1 MNHRSSLWL
10 LILLVVNGVWLGSAQ
25 VPFPGKCPD
34 VKIVDPFDVEAY
46 LGVWYEYAKYPFSFE
61 IGRKCISA
69 TYGLIDES
77 TVSVLNAGIYQLLC
91 LLILL
96 VVNGI
101 WLGNAQIP
109 FPGKCPDVKVVDT
122 FDVEAYMGVWYEYS
136 KYPFAFE
143 IGKKCIY
150 ANYGVI
156 DNSTVSVLNAAINQ
170 LTGNPSNVTGK
181 AKLIAPGQLAV
192 AFYPG
197 QIVWILTRE
206 REPSTET
213 IDAAKKILD
222 DNEISQAFL
231 IDTTQKNCPELEGNG
246 TELAGSDELD
256 VDHFVT
262 TVRLNL
268 VLLDLQFSLAMRAF
282 HGPCPSNMTSVSDLD
297 MDRFRGKWYTHSLY
311 PPLSLRIAK
320 CQSTEFLE
328 DTADKFYVVARELNW
343 AVIQTRKRLPPTDII
358 YLAQHYAHNA
368 GIVISDMSKVAQ
380 ESCPEDT

>member
-1 MNHRSSLWL
+1 MNHRSS
-10 LILLVVNGVWLGSAQ
+10 
-25 VPFPGKCPD
+25 
-34 VKIVDPFDVEAY
+34 
-46 LGVWYEYAKYPFSFE
+46 
-61 IGRKCISA
+61 
-69 TYGLIDES
+69 
-77 TVSVLNAGIYQLLC
+77 LC

-197 QIVWILTRE
+197 QSLTKANYLVLGTDYESYAVVYSCTSLTPLANFKIVWILTRE

-262 TVRLNL
+262 TVVPN
-268 VLLDLQFSLAMRAF
+268 AI
-282 HGPCPSNMTSVSDLD
+282 
-297 MDRFRGKWYTHSLY
+297 GK
-311 PPLSLRIAK
+311 A
-320 CQSTEFLE
+320 
-328 DTADKFYVVARELNW
+328 
-343 AVIQTRKRLPPTDII
+343 
-358 YLAQHYAHNA
+358 
-368 GIVISDMSKVAQ
+368 
-380 ESCPEDT
+380 